1 MAFRFRKSIKLAPG
15 VKLNLGKK
23 SVGVSV
29 GGKYGGV
36 SFNSRSG
43 SRAHVSAPGTGLSY
57 STSLNS
63 KSSSKATPSQAPAP
77 VVKEKKP
84 FYKSWLFWAAIIVV
98 LLLLS
103 SCSAAPAP
111 ESTVVTLSPSPA
123 ASTPLPTAEPAPAT
137 PAPSADSEI
146 RDYVLNTS
154 SCKFHYPSCDSVE
167 KIKPS
172 NREDFTGTRQELIQR
187 GYDSC
192 GICHP

>member
-15 VKLNLGKK
+15 VKLNVGKK

-29 GGKYGGV
+29 GGKYGGY
-36 SFNSRSG
+36 SFNSRTG
-43 SRAHVSAPGTGLSY
+43 ARARVSAPGTGLSY
-57 STSLNS
+57 TTSLNS

-77 VVKEKKP
+77 VEKEKKP
-84 FYKSWLFWAAIIVV
+84 FYKNWLFWAAVIVV

-111 ESTVVTLSPSPA
+111 ESTVVSLSPSPA
-123 ASTPLPTAEPAPAT
+123 ASTPLPTPAPAEPT
-137 PAPSADSEI
+137 PAPSADPEI

-167 KIKPS
+167 KIKPG
-172 NREDFTGTRQELIQR
+172 NREAFTGTRQELIQR